1 MTNSA
6 TDAEPDSAAEA
17 DNEADEAARN
27 GRALIDLIG
36 CLEWDPDFDYKSE
49 RSRQQMPQR

>member
-6 TDAEPDSAAEA
+6 IDAEPDSAAES
-17 DNEADEAARN
+17 DNEADEASWN
-27 GRALIDLIG
+27 GRALIDLVG

-49 RSRQQMPQR
+49 RSRQLKPQR